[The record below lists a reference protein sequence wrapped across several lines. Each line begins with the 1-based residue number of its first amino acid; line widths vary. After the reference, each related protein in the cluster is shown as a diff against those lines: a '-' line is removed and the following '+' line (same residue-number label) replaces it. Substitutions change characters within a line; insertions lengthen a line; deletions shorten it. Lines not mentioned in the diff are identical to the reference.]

1 MREGPPRVREN
12 HPMAKRATMTLPHLE
27 VEAELFR
34 EGFTTLAA
42 IDEVGRGSVFGPCC
56 IGLVVIDAKV
66 GPFPEGLRDSKL
78 LAEKRRIELKE
89 PIERWVVDYAL
100 GESSAQE
107 IDDHGLTAALRL
119 AGRRALAQLARTP
132 DVILLDGSFDW
143 LSDAPALLLDAPYP
157 DVTVP
162 EVRTRIKADLTCAS
176 VAAASVLAKVHRDL
190 LVIGLARQFPGYEL
204 ESNKGYA
211 TAAHMAGLRLLGP
224 SEFHRIS
231 WKLPPRAVG

>member
-1 MREGPPRVREN
+1 
-12 HPMAKRATMTLPHLE
+12 MTLPHLE
-27 VEAELFR
+27 VEADLFR
-34 EGFTTLAA
+34 EGFTTIAA
-42 IDEVGRGSVFGPCC
+42 IDEVGRGSIFGPCC

-66 GPFPEGLRDSKL
+66 GPFPQGLRDSKL

-107 IDDHGLTAALRL
+107 IDDYGLTAGLRL
-119 AGRRALAQLARTP
+119 AARRALAQLARTP
-132 DVILLDGSFDW
+132 DVVLLDGSFDW
-143 LSDAPALLLDAPYP
+143 LSDAPALLLEAPYP

-190 LVIGLARQFPGYEL
+190 LVIGLARQFPGYDL

-231 WKLPPRAVG
+231 WKLPPRTVG